1 MEIHKTNQEIFK
13 NPKTLH
19 MRVEKPRCSRQF
31 QTEINWYART
41 GKYVRINRRSASE
54 DEFKLLKKPVVFQII
69 ENLYEDPVVGQCT
82 KWNSEEK
89 IKTLKDIEEGC

>member
-31 QTEINWYART
+31 QTEIN
-41 GKYVRINRRSASE
+41 
-54 DEFKLLKKPVVFQII
+54 
-69 ENLYEDPVVGQCT
+69 
-82 KWNSEEK
+82 
-89 IKTLKDIEEGC
+89 

>member
-13 NPKTLH
+13 KPKPLH

-31 QTEINWYART
+31 QTEINWYARM

-89 IKTLKDIEEGC
+89 IKTLKDIEEGW

>member
-1 MEIHKTNQEIFK
+1 M
-13 NPKTLH
+13 
-19 MRVEKPRCSRQF
+19 
-31 QTEINWYART
+31 

-82 KWNSEEK
+82 K
-89 IKTLKDIEEGC
+89 